1 MKKYYSPPEFER
13 ITILITDV
21 LTASTVLESYSDYI
35 DDEGDWG
42 NVDP

>member
-13 ITILITDV
+13 ISIQITDV

-35 DDEGDWG
+35 DDPGDWG
-42 NVDP
+42 DVEP